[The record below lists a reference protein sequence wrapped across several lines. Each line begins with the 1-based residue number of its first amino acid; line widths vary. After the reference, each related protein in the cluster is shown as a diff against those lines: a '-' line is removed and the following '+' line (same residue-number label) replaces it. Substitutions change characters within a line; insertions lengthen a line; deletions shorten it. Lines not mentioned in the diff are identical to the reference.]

1 MRFYRKP
8 GEMRISDIVHVTG
21 RGYVF
26 LGIPDPGE
34 ELHSGDTV
42 VIRGRSDQYEI
53 SAVERLT
60 WVKTIG
66 IILRPNQEA
75 AKLICI
81 GDEILKS
88 EQT

>member
-1 MRFYRKP
+1 
-8 GEMRISDIVHVTG
+8 MRISDIVHVTG

-26 LGIPDPGE
+26 LGIPDTGE
-34 ELHSGDTV
+34 EFHSGDTV
-42 VIRGRSDQYEI
+42 VIRGRSDRYEI

-75 AKLICI
+75 AKQICI
-81 GDEILKS
+81 GDEIILS
-88 EQT
+88 EQA

>member
-1 MRFYRKP
+1 M
-8 GEMRISDIVHVTG
+8 HVTG

-34 ELHSGDTV
+34 EFHSGDTV
-42 VIRGRSDQYEI
+42 VIRGGSDRYEI

-75 AKLICI
+75 AKQICI